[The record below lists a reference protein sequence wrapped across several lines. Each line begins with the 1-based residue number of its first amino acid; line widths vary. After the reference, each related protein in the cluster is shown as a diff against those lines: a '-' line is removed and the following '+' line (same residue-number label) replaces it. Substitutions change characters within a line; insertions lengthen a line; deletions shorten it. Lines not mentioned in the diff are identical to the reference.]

1 MAPAPRTPEH
11 PPHHIEALER
21 AATAIDST
29 LKVLDSCYTL
39 LTKELQ
45 AIDNIIEDPM
55 CFFAVM
61 SAKQHVQ
68 HKG

>member
-1 MAPAPRTPEH
+1 
-11 PPHHIEALER
+11 LER
-21 AATAIDST
+21 AASAIDST

-39 LTKELQ
+39 LTKELN
-45 AIDNIIEDPM
+45 AIDVMIEDPM
-55 CFFAVM
+55 CLFAAM